1 VHSTRL
7 EVSLFDAQYDSKTG
21 ALIPIPDDVIET
33 VIAALLR
40 YKVICADFG
49 APTHRIRILA
59 TEATRTAKNSDHFL
73 ARILKETGLT
83 VEVLSKQDEG
93 VVGAMGIASGFSEIQ
108 GLSMDLGGGSAQIT
122 WLISQQGNI
131 RLSPVGSF
139 SFPYGAAA
147 LTRKLAELRK
157 NKSEEEADE
166 AVAEF
171 RKEMKHN
178 FLTAYEKLQIPG
190 DLVSKAQNEG

>member
-1 VHSTRL
+1 
-7 EVSLFDAQYDSKTG
+7 
-21 ALIPIPDDVIET
+21 
-33 VIAALLR
+33 
-40 YKVICADFG
+40 
-49 APTHRIRILA
+49 
-59 TEATRTAKNSDHFL
+59 
-73 ARILKETGLT
+73 
-83 VEVLSKQDEG
+83 
-93 VVGAMGIASGFSEIQ
+93 
-108 GLSMDLGGGSAQIT
+108 
-122 WLISQQGNI
+122 
-131 RLSPVGSF
+131 
-139 SFPYGAAA
+139 